1 MKLELHEIETPI
13 GTAYVFT
20 KVPGGGYWIWKDS
33 TWYYYVPNK
42 IIIRADGTIIWP
54 KRIEIPPAPAAKVPT
69 KPKVAP
75 PKVTPKV
82 VPKVPTVTRD
92 YTPYVMMVVGTALGI
107 LSGCLH
113 GRR

>member
-20 KVPGGGYWIWKDS
+20 KIPGGGYWIWKDS

-69 KPKVAP
+69 KPEVAP
-75 PKVTPKV
+75 PEVIPKVTPKV
-82 VPKVPTVTRD
+82 RD
-92 YTPYVMMVVGTALGI
+92 YTPYVMIIVGTALGI

-113 GRR
+113 DKE